1 MKENQIVKPGQ
12 VIGKIGSTGFS
23 TGRHLHYEIIVNE
36 SKINPSIMTA
46 MAKNVY

>member
-1 MKENQIVKPGQ
+1 MSPKDHIEY
-12 VIGKIGSTGFS
+12 
-23 TGRHLHYEIIVNE
+23 LEIIVNE